1 MPQIAQL
8 AETYASQLVWLLVF
22 FGLVYF
28 IVGRGIVPQVV
39 ATVDRRDTQIADDL
53 LAAQAARDQAD
64 AREAE
69 WRQRENAN
77 RERARGLIAESKAK
91 ASAENEAKLAQA
103 QAVIDARLAAAE
115 AGIADARR
123 SALTEIELVATDATQ
138 DIVARLTGETI
149 APDAARGAVKDAL
162 QHG

>member
-28 IVGRGIVPQVV
+28 VVGRGIVPQVM

-53 LAAQAARDQAD
+53 TAARAARDQAD

-77 RERARGLIAESKAK
+77 RERARGLIASAK
-91 ASAENEAKLAQA
+91 AQAGAENEAKLAQA
-103 QAVIDARLAAAE
+103 QAGIDARLTAAE
-115 AGIADARR
+115 ADIVNARR
-123 SALTEIELVATDATQ
+123 SALTEIELVAADATQ
-138 DIVARLTGETI
+138 DIVARLTGQAI
-149 APDAARGAVKDAL
+149 APDVARGAVKEAL